1 MLEGKAV
8 IVETDML
15 QNMQQDALD
24 LASKALDFFDVTE
37 ATEIGRFIKKVAN
50 QYWNSFKYDKHGSN
64 SKPISPSIGY
74 VNSVASYV
82 LIELYVFKFLQ
93 KFDSTYGTGWQC
105 IVGTDFGSFVT
116 HCHGCF
122 IYFCIGSLA
131 VLLFKGSAGPDQAE
145 ANHCASLDA
154 VKAWC

>member
-15 QNMQQDALD
+15 QNMQQNAVD

-37 ATEIGRFIKKVAN
+37 ATEIGRFIKK
-50 QYWNSFKYDKHGSN
+50 D
-64 SKPISPSIGY
+64 
-74 VNSVASYV
+74 
-82 LIELYVFKFLQ
+82 
-93 KFDSTYGTGWQC
+93 FDSTYGPGWQC

-131 VLLFKGSAGPDQAE
+131 VLLFKGSAGPDQTQ
-145 ANHCASLDA
+145 ANHCSSLEG
-154 VKAWC
+154 VKA